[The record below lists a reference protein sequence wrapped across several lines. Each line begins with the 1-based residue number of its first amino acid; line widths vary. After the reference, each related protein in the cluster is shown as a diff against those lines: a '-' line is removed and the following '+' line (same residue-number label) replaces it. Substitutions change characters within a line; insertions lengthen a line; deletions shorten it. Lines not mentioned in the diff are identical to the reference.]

1 MNQVKL
7 ELTSLKINNIKNDI
21 DNIQNRID
29 NIEERLIFGRI
40 SQSRCD
46 ELSIKLIMEKDEKER
61 RNTELMNDY
70 LFYQYQIQEIEL
82 SKEIDLEKM
91 TISDKIDIINK
102 VIDIISFKRI
112 DSHKSIINIYNKF
125 NKRVIVYQINTYGKT
140 LGIKLED
147 RLEKTNERP
156 KKNFRPKKMWSY
168 NYKGELIKGVKTL

>member
-102 VIDIISFKRI
+102 VIDKISFKRI

-140 LGIKLED
+140 L
-147 RLEKTNERP
+147 
-156 KKNFRPKKMWSY
+156 
-168 NYKGELIKGVKTL
+168 

>member
-125 NKRVIVYQINTYGKT
+125 NKRVIVYQINTTKE
-140 LGIKLED
+140 KL
-147 RLEKTNERP
+147 
-156 KKNFRPKKMWSY
+156 
-168 NYKGELIKGVKTL
+168 